1 MYNNNLRNGIT
12 ATRRAFL
19 RGSLALI
26 GGVVSTR
33 ALAESVAH
41 IYPPAW
47 IHDAHEVIRRLK
59 TVNFLPLVITL
70 VHRPEEARERIQT
83 MIDLVASQG
92 GGTVRLSAGLWRV
105 RGPIHLRSNIHLQL
119 SKDAVVEFSGNRK
132 DYLPLVKTRWE
143 GTDLY
148 GYSPCIYAAD
158 CSNVALTGDG
168 EIRFAGAGDMYRWR
182 SEQTEAQEKLR
193 EMGGAGTRLTT
204 RMFGAGSFL
213 RPSFIQFINCSGV
226 LVEGLS
232 IGPNLF
238 WGLHILY
245 SEHVIIRGATFRSY
259 TVNTDG
265 IDIDSSRMVLVEQ
278 CIFTTGDDCIAI
290 KSGRDLDGREVSRP
304 SEDIVIRN
312 CTVRRS
318 GSNALAIGSEMSGGV
333 RRVYLLQCAIDV
345 AGGVVTIKS
354 NLDRGGVVEQIYLW
368 DVKAKRCKTGIKI
381 TTSYHGYRGGVFP
394 PTFRAISIEGVEI
407 QKAETGIFIEDSQ
420 ESPLYNCTLKN
431 IEIKSAKNPQ
441 VLKASG
447 EIEMQGV
454 IINNTPL

>member
-1 MYNNNLRNGIT
+1 MHHKDLRQGPT

-26 GGVVSTR
+26 GGVISTK
-33 ALAESVAH
+33 AVAESVAH

-59 TVNFLPLVITL
+59 TVSFFPSVITL
-70 VHRPEEARERIQT
+70 VHRPEEARERIQS

-105 RGPIHLRSNIHLQL
+105 RGAIYLRSNIHLQL
-119 SKDAVVEFSGNRK
+119 SKDTIVEFSGDRK

-158 CSNVALTGDG
+158 CKNVALTGDG
-168 EIRFAGAGDMYRWR
+168 EIRFAGNGDMYRWR
-182 SEQTEAQEKLR
+182 SEQTEAQETLR
-193 EMGGAGTRLTT
+193 EMGGADTPLTT
-204 RMFGAGSFL
+204 RRFGAGSFL
-213 RPSFIQFINCSGV
+213 RPSFIQFNNCSSV

-245 SEHVIIRGATFRSY
+245 SEHVIVRSTTFRSY

-265 IDIDSSRMVLVEQ
+265 IDIDSSRMVLIEQ
-278 CIFTTGDDCIAI
+278 CTFTTGDDCIAI
-290 KSGRDLDGREVSRP
+290 KSGRDLDGRNVSRP
-304 SEDIVIRN
+304 SEDVVIRN

-333 RRVYLLQCAIDV
+333 RRVYLLQCTVEA
-345 AGGVVTIKS
+345 AGGLVTIKS

-368 DVKAKRCKTGIKI
+368 DMKAKQCKTGIKI
-381 TTSYHGYRGGVFP
+381 TTSYHGYRGGTFP
-394 PTFRAISIEGVEI
+394 PTFRAISIEALEI
-407 QKAETGIFIEDSQ
+407 QKAETGIFVEDSQ
-420 ESPLYNCTLKN
+420 ESPLYDCMLKN
-431 IEIKSAKNPQ
+431 IEIKYAANPQ

-454 IINNTPL
+454 IINNAPL